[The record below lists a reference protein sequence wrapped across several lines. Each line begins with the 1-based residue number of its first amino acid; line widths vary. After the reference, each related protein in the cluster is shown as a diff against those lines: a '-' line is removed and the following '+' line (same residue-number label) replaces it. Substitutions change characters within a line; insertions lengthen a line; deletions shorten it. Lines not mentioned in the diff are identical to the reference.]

1 MLLLVL
7 LWIVKRN
14 NELNFF
20 SYNLKNT
27 FILTYINIEL
37 KDSQKILSKGA
48 IDKVN
53 NVIVKISAISKTYK
67 GIKVLDTVYMN
78 IKKGQIYGLIGL
90 NGAGK
95 STLMRVIAGLS
106 LKDSGRVE
114 LFGQS
119 DEINIEV
126 SQRRMGCLIET
137 PGIYVN
143 KTAYENLE
151 IERIQKGIPGKEC
164 IKKVLN
170 QVGLVDLKNKKVRNF
185 SQGMKQKLAV
195 AMALLSDPEF
205 LMLDEP
211 INGLD
216 PIAIIQLRELLNKLN
231 IENGVTML
239 ISSHI
244 LAELHQLAN
253 CYGIIHK
260 GKLIEEITDSE
271 LDDKC
276 KKLLHIKVDNAAK
289 AAVVLNTKLQTRNFK
304 VLPNNIIKLYDYV
317 DNAGKVSK
325 VLFGEGICV
334 EEITP
339 MGDDLEAYFAK
350 VIGGELDA

>member
-1 MLLLVL
+1 M
-7 LWIVKRN
+7 N
-14 NELNFF
+14 
-20 SYNLKNT
+20 
-27 FILTYINIEL
+27 
-37 KDSQKILSKGA
+37 
-48 IDKVN
+48 KVN
-53 NVIVKISAISKTYK
+53 NVIVKVSAVSKIYK
-67 GIKVLDTVYMN
+67 GMKALDTVDMT

-95 STLMRVIAGLS
+95 TTLMRVIAGLS
-106 LKDSGRVE
+106 IKDSGRVE

-119 DEINIEV
+119 DEKSIEA
-126 SQRRMGCLIET
+126 SGKRMGCLIGT

-164 IKKVLN
+164 IEKVLKDI
-170 QVGLVDLKNKKVRNF
+170 GLVDIKNKKVRNF

-195 AMALLSDPEF
+195 AMALLSEPEF

-216 PIAIIQLRELLNKLN
+216 PIAIIEIRELLKKLN

-260 GKLIEEITDSE
+260 GKLIEQITDKE
-271 LDDKC
+271 LEDKC
-276 KKLLHIKVDNAAK
+276 KKLLHIKVDDTAK
-289 AAVVLNTKLQTRNFK
+289 AAVVLNTKLQTTNFK

-317 DNAGKVSK
+317 DNPGKVSK
-325 VLFGEGICV
+325 VLSGEGISV
-334 EEITP
+334 EEIMP

-350 VIGGELDA
+350 VIGGEVDA